1 MGASNFAT
9 AQDRRTREPDRTIP
23 DARRGEQ
30 TRCRMLLYANVVLAA
45 HPPPRASAR
54 EIGLK
59 QTGSVPLKSLSAR
72 LLILTVLFV
81 MLGEVLIFVPSVARF
96 RMTYFENRLAAG
108 YLATLALEA
117 SPTGR
122 LDQRFTDKLLSRV
135 GAEGVGLHR
144 ADGTV
149 LRLDRAEPP
158 QPDMTIDL
166 TRPNILRAIRGSF
179 RTLLSEGNRLVRVLG
194 PAGPGDADTA
204 EVLLDEGPLRDE
216 LWDFGIRIL
225 ELSLVLSLITAAL
238 VYLSLQWLLVRP
250 MRRITASMIEFR
262 QDPEDAARVVGAGR
276 RRDEIGV
283 AERELA
289 VLQNTVRQA
298 LGQRARLAALGTA
311 VTKVNHDLRNI
322 LATAR
327 LVTDGLTASA
337 APEVRRVAPRL
348 LDAID
353 RAIALC
359 TRTLDFS
366 REDTPP
372 LARSRFSLAPLIDEI
387 GPGLALSASDL
398 AIEDAIPPDLMVEA
412 DRDQLYRVF
421 LNLAR
426 NAVEAG
432 AHRLRFAAARE
443 NGVIAI
449 DIVDDGPGLPP
460 KARDNLFRPFFG
472 SARPGGSGLGLA
484 IARELV
490 RAHGGELTLV
500 SSTGSGTVFRLTL
513 PAPARKLSR
522 ASMSLP

>member
-1 MGASNFAT
+1 VF
-9 AQDRRTREPDRTIP
+9 
-23 DARRGEQ
+23 
-30 TRCRMLLYANVVLAA
+30 
-45 HPPPRASAR
+45 
-54 EIGLK
+54 
-59 QTGSVPLKSLSAR
+59 LKSLSAR
-72 LLILTVLFV
+72 LLILTVFFV
-81 MLGEVLIFVPSVARF
+81 MVGEVLIFVPSVARY

-108 YLATLALEA
+108 HIATLALEA

-122 LDQRFTDKLLSRV
+122 LDRDLTDKLLERV
-135 GAEGVGLHR
+135 GAGGVALYR
-144 ADGTV
+144 PDGTV
-149 LRLDRAEPP
+149 LRLDRADPP
-158 QPDMTIDL
+158 RPDFTIDL
-166 TRPNILRAIRGSF
+166 GHPNILLAIRGSF
-179 RTLLSEGNRLVRVLG
+179 RTLLSHGDRILRVLG
-194 PAGPGDADTA
+194 PAATNNA
-204 EVLLDEGPLRDE
+204 ETVEVLLDEAPLRDE

-225 ELSLVLSLITAAL
+225 ELSMVLSLITAAL

-250 MRRITASMIEFR
+250 MRRITANMIEFR
-262 QDPEDAARVVGAGR
+262 EDPEDASRVVAASR

-289 VLQNTVRQA
+289 VLQRTVRRA
-298 LGQRARLAALGTA
+298 LGQHARLAALGTA
-311 VTKVNHDLRNI
+311 VTKINHDLRNI

-359 TRTLDFS
+359 THTLDFS
-366 REDTPP
+366 REGTPP
-372 LARSRFSLAPLIDEI
+372 LAPGRFPLAPLIDEI
-387 GPGLALSASDL
+387 GPGLAVSEHDL
-398 AIEDAIPPDLMVEA
+398 AIECAIPPELSIEA

-432 AHRLRFAAARE
+432 AHRLRFSVARE
-443 NGVIAI
+443 ATTAAIEIA
-449 DIVDDGPGLPP
+449 DDGPGLPP
-460 KARDNLFRPFFG
+460 KARENLFRPFFG

-500 SSTGSGTVFRLTL
+500 ASTGAGTVFRLTL
-513 PAPARKLSR
+513 PAPAIREISRVR
-522 ASMSLP
+522 ASLS